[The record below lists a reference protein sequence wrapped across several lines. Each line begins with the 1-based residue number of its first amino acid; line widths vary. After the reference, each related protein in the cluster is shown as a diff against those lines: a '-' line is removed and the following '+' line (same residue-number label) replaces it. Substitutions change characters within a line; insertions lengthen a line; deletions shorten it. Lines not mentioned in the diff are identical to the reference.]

1 LWDNFLKAVDF
12 LSAAVYDILKQK
24 KAPHLILPRREELA
38 VPMYFTA
45 LAASGAG
52 LHVPKIKIERKS
64 NVKTRIRALL
74 LALVLVLTMT
84 TGAWAAGTGSE
95 RTAEARLTM
104 TAEYR
109 AGNAVVTVYL
119 EGGEGVTN
127 GRLTATY
134 DPKVS
139 TLTGSRVLGGFGASS
154 VNGET
159 AGEVCLAWVGSNL
172 TAEKTPMVELT
183 FQVTQDGTF
192 TAEAS
197 EVYAGEEKRTV
208 EGDAVSLAYNPFQD
222 IENHWAKEEI
232 LKAYHEGLFQGV
244 TETKFIPEGKM
255 DRAMFVTVLYRLA
268 GSPAV
273 ESLETA
279 FTDVDTAQ
287 YYGAAVAWAVEH
299 GVTNGV
305 SQTQFAPHQAI
316 SRQELV
322 TMLYRYAGSPAV
334 TGQTHFTDVGEDR
347 YYSQAV
353 AWAEEVQVANG
364 YPDGTFRPNQDISR
378 EQLVTMLFRYVRSQ
392 EADNGLRD
400 SLSDFDDGD
409 KISKFARES
418 MQWAVANQ
426 VINGV
431 TATTLAPKAQ
441 ATRAQTATVLY
452 RTLASL

>member
-1 LWDNFLKAVDF
+1 M
-12 LSAAVYDILKQK
+12 
-24 KAPHLILPRREELA
+24 PRRDELA
-38 VPMYFTA
+38 VPMCFTA

-52 LHVPKIKIERKS
+52 LYVPKIKTERKS

-84 TGAWAAGTGSE
+84 TGVWAAGTGSE
-95 RTAEARLTM
+95 RTAGDRLTM

-139 TLTGSRVLGGFGASS
+139 TLTGSRVLGSFGASS

-192 TAEAS
+192 AAEAG

-208 EGDAVSLAYNPFQD
+208 EGDTVSLEYNPFQD

-232 LKAYHEGLFQGV
+232 LKAYHGGLFQGV
-244 TETKFIPEGKM
+244 TGTKFVPEGKM
-255 DRAMFVTVLYRLA
+255 DRAMFVTVLYRFA
-268 GSPAV
+268 GSPGV

-279 FTDVDTAQ
+279 FTDVDTAR
-287 YYGAAVAWAVEH
+287 YYGAAVAWAVEQ

-322 TMLYRYAGSPAV
+322 TMLYRYAGSPEM
-334 TGQTHFTDVGEDR
+334 TGETSFSDVREGR
-347 YYSQAV
+347 YFYQAV
-353 AWAEEVQVANG
+353 IWAEKNQIANG
-364 YPDGTFRPNQDISR
+364 YPDGTFQPNQNITR
-378 EQLVTMLFRYVRSQ
+378 EQMVTMLFRYVQSQ
-392 EADNGLRD
+392 DGDNGLRD
-400 SLSDFDDGD
+400 DLAAFEDRD
-409 KISKFARES
+409 KVSNFAKAPME
-418 MQWAVANQ
+418 WAVANR
-426 VINGV
+426 VVNGM
-431 TATTLAPKAQ
+431 TATTLAPKGQ

-452 RTLASL
+452 RTLANL